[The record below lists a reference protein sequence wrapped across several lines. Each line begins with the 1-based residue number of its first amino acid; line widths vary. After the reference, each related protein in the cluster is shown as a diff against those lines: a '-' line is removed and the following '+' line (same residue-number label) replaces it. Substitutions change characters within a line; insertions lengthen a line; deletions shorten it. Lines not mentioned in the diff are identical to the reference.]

1 MTGHREAQ
9 LFVVDPI
16 TRLRPAKDSSVALMQ
31 AAQRAG
37 LAVWVC
43 TQADLSTAAE
53 GDGSHRPRAWAQ
65 PARYHVRRKILSE
78 FRREQTGGGG
88 Y

>member
-1 MTGHREAQ
+1 M
-9 LFVVDPI
+9 VDPI

-43 TQADLSTAAE
+43 TQADLSSAAATS
-53 GDGSHRPRAWAQ
+53 GAAPGNHRPRAWAQ
-65 PARYHVRRKILSE
+65 PVHLAPINFEALYQQQLAQMQQPVPAV
-78 FRREQTGGGG
+78 TN
-88 Y
+88 